1 MTDRPRLLSGLMAR
15 RHDLVN
21 EISAAEALLR
31 QHYET
36 LRSLDHLIRLEDEDA
51 QLPPVPTATRVRR
64 KIASTLVRGD
74 VSRLCLDALREATG
88 ETMTTREVVDY
99 IVRKRTLTFESRRQ
113 ADDFSSSV
121 AMALARHAKRG
132 LLDKVATG
140 PNRQGQWRL
149 EPI

>member
-1 MTDRPRLLSGLMAR
+1 MAR
-15 RHDLVN
+15 RHELVD

-64 KIASTLVRGD
+64 PKIASTLVRGD
-74 VSRLCLDALREATG
+74 VSRLCFEALREVSG
-88 ETMTTREVVDY
+88 DTMTTREIVDY
-99 IVRKRTLTFESRRQ
+99 IVRKRSLTFESRRQ
-113 ADDFSSSV
+113 SDDFSSSV